1 MCKFNEIHGFLRLH
15 YENQRKGT
23 SMKRFFYT
31 GLSILLVILLSG
43 CIQDDIVIHIKKD
56 GSGTIEETSLLSN
69 SMIDIMESLANGMTG
84 SGGQK
89 SDQDSKGAAKGDP
102 KKEEKKIREVITAK
116 LVKDAENR
124 AETFGAKVKFI
135 SATPLKTDTGS
146 GYTAIYAF
154 QDINLVKVNQNP
166 SDKVD
171 MERAEKSDLSAKEES
186 LLFKFTKGSPSRL
199 VVTFPAQKDR
209 AGDKSSAAD
218 SSKAGDD
225 ISKKESDT
233 RSTEVTK
240 KLFQDMKL
248 KVSLQFE
255 GTIVNTNATFRDG
268 STITLMDMDFGMLMN
283 NATLFKQLSALKPQ
297 SIEETKALF
306 KNVEGLKVETNNPVT
321 VEFK

>member
-1 MCKFNEIHGFLRLH
+1 MKISARGRL
-15 YENQRKGT
+15 
-23 SMKRFFYT
+23 MKRFFYT
-31 GLSILLVILLSG
+31 ALSMLLVIFLSG
-43 CIQDDIVIHIKKD
+43 CIQDDIVIHIKTD

-69 SMIDIMESLANGMTG
+69 GMIDIMESLAGGMTG

-89 SDQDSKGAAKGDP
+89 SDQDNKEAAKGDP
-102 KKEEKKIREVITAK
+102 KKEEKKIREEITAK

-135 SATPLKTDTGS
+135 SAKPIKTDTGS
-146 GYTAIYAF
+146 GYTAVYAF

-166 SDKVD
+166 TDKVD
-171 MERAEKSDLSAKEES
+171 MERAEKSDSSAKEES

-209 AGDKSSAAD
+209 AGDKSSTQD

-233 RSTEVTK
+233 RSTEMTK

-255 GTIVNTNATFRDG
+255 GTIVNTNATFRNG
-268 STITLMDMDFGMLMN
+268 STITIMEMDFGMIIN
-283 NATLFKQLSALKPQ
+283 NATLLKQLSAVKPQ

-306 KNVEGLKVETNNPVT
+306 KNVEGLKFETNNPVT